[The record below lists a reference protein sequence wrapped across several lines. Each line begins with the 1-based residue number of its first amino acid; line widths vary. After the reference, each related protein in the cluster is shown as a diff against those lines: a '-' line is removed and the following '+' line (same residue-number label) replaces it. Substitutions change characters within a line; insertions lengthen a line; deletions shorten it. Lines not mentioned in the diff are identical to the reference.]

1 MSILTYFSTEYTL
14 NIILGGVS
22 ASKKAA
28 LVVKVFEIVFRVGRY
43 PPFVPRLIKV
53 SLNSRQN
60 WTKKCN
66 IFLDLE
72 RWKQSV
78 LSDYRN
84 SSFWSAPWESHI
96 SAGRRPGGWS
106 TPEWTW
112 NITIL
117 GNALVV
123 LPSADLHLN
132 FFEVVEWYSLH
143 TRQWKLSP
151 PLPVWDYQ
159 EFDPGL
165 KFWSLCNI
173 SRVIMQKWN
182 IRSHHHHFG
191 IFEIFEIFE
200 IFARPPD
207 HLGIE
212 EQAGYWQSCRQWRSP
227 QKRSR
232 SLTHNERPCWW
243 GRTYSSSEV
252 FLFCFLK

>member
-1 MSILTYFSTEYTL
+1 MQSFSWSWDMKTKRSFRLQRLKFLICTLRKSHFCGAPARRMKYSRVNLEYHHTL
-14 NIILGGVS
+14 QCIGCAAECW
-22 ASKKAA
+22 ASSQLFLKLLNCKA
-28 LVVKVFEIVFRVGRY
+28 R
-43 PPFVPRLIKV
+43 
-53 SLNSRQN
+53 
-60 WTKKCN
+60 
-66 IFLDLE
+66 
-72 RWKQSV
+72 
-78 LSDYRN
+78 
-84 SSFWSAPWESHI
+84 
-96 SAGRRPGGWS
+96 
-106 TPEWTW
+106 
-112 NITIL
+112 
-117 GNALVV
+117 
-123 LPSADLHLN
+123 
-132 FFEVVEWYSLH
+132 LH
-143 TRQWKLSP
+143 TKQWKLSP
-151 PLPVWDYQ
+151 PSPVWDYQ

-252 FLFCFLK
+252 FFYVSSNKYLADLDIRTTFV